1 MNMMIGP
8 RGIAVIALGTVGL
21 AHAPALAQSASAPP
35 AQAAP
40 VHAQPVRVRGQIAD
54 VTQDSITVTQKDGSA
69 RVVQL
74 APQLKVN
81 ALVKATLA
89 DVKEGVFVGA
99 TALPTDDGGMKAVE
113 IHIFPESMRGAGE
126 GHYPWDFAPNSTM
139 TNASV
144 THMVKD
150 VKGSTLTLTYKGG
163 EKQVTVPAD
172 CSIVMVSDGTRDD
185 LKKGA
190 SVFAIASQLPD
201 GTTKTGFLLVGR
213 GVNPP
218 M

>member
-1 MNMMIGP
+1 VSFAAM
-8 RGIAVIALGTVGL
+8 AAF
-21 AHAPALAQSASAPP
+21 AAPAAFSQSTQAP
-35 AQAAP
+35 AADQAAAPKP
-40 VHAQPVRVRGQIAD
+40 VPVKVRGKIVSVTAD
-54 VTQDSITVTQKDGSA
+54 SVTITQPDGA
-69 RVVQL
+69 TKIVQL

-89 DVKEGVFVGA
+89 DVKEGVFIGT

-113 IHIFPESMRGAGE
+113 IHIFPEAMRGAGE
-126 GHYPWDFAPNSTM
+126 GHYPWDYAPNSTM
-139 TNASV
+139 TNANIS
-144 THMVKD
+144 HLVKA
-150 VKGSTLTLTYKGG
+150 VKGETLTLTYKGG

-185 LKKGA
+185 LKPGA
-190 SVFAIASQLPD
+190 SIFAIASQLPD